1 MNQSNGTRSAMAPLT
16 HLLFPHWISL
26 SPRLGRTA
34 VSLLGVFTLLS
45 VLSVSATLT
54 PPSITAASLRAHV
67 EYLASDALEGRM
79 TGSPGERAAGDY
91 AKKFFEQ
98 HGLLPGGENGTY
110 FQHFEVTMGGEA
122 TKNNLLRLTLH
133 DGKTLEAQLGKDFNP
148 VYNSAYQKKVTG
160 ELVFAGEGVS
170 TATRDDF
177 AGLDLKDKIV
187 VVLTSQPQNEETA
200 NRVKA
205 RVAKEKG
212 AVGILFV
219 GPASEGNNLF
229 PLNRRFGVS
238 PESGIVAL
246 NISGDLFERLSGLKL
261 SDARS
266 AAKEG
271 RVLSGF
277 PKGIHAEIQADIQP
291 ARVVGRSVIAI
302 LPGND
307 PKLKNQYIVFGA
319 HMDHV
324 GRGSGTASGEDT
336 IFNGADDNASGTA
349 MVLELARYFAEEKSN
364 RRTYV
369 FQLYSGE
376 ELGLR
381 GSSYYVQ
388 NPTIKIS
395 DVTCMFNFDM
405 VGNLVNNYLILD
417 GVRSSPLWSEW
428 IDELATGFNVR
439 KDRSDL
445 AGRSDHGP
453 WERAGVP
460 VLFFFTNEH
469 ERYHRPNDEPQ
480 YLNYEGMERIAR
492 LAIQF
497 VKKVDA
503 REEMLPFRRG
513 DQVTER
519 KPSSSEPGTRKIR
532 VGLIPDYGDTG
543 PGVLLAGVTPGSPA
557 EKAGLQAG
565 DRIIQW
571 EDQTIQDIEDL
582 QRIFETAEPG
592 KPVTIK
598 IIRKES
604 TLSLTLIP
612 DPPLLSLALL
622 LGDAEVHGT
631 IGATPYAGSEPSCH

>member
-1 MNQSNGTRSAMAPLT
+1 MNKTLWQCP
-16 HLLFPHWISL
+16 SL
-26 SPRLGRTA
+26 SSRSGRAGFFLILITA
-34 VSLLGVFTLLS
+34 LLVAPSLTI
-45 VLSVSATLT
+45 ADA
-54 PPSITAASLRAHV
+54 PKSITAASLRAHV
-67 EYLASDALEGRM
+67 EYLASDALEGRY

-98 HGLLPGGENGTY
+98 YGLLPGGENGTF
-110 FQHFEVTMGGEA
+110 FQHFEVTFGGEA
-122 TKNNLLRLTLH
+122 TSKNRLRLTLP

-148 VYNSAYQKKVTG
+148 LYNSDYQRTVTG
-160 ELVFAGEGVS
+160 ELVFAGEGIS
-170 TATRDDF
+170 SSNRDDF

-187 VVLTSQPQNEETA
+187 VVLTSPQQTEQTS
-200 NRVKA
+200 NRNKA
-205 RVAKEKG
+205 RLAKEKG
-212 AVGILFV
+212 AVGIIFV
-219 GPASEGNNLF
+219 GPAGETGSLF
-229 PLNRRFGVS
+229 PMNRRFGLS
-238 PESGIVAL
+238 PNSGMVAL
-246 NISGDLFERLSGLKL
+246 NISGELFERLSGLKL
-261 SDARS
+261 SEARS
-266 AAKEG
+266 ASTEG
-271 RVLSGF
+271 RVLAGF
-277 PKGIHAEIQADIQP
+277 PKGVQAEMQADIQP
-291 ARVVGRSVIAI
+291 ARAVGRSVIAI

-324 GRGSGTASGEDT
+324 GRGTSTASGTDD

-349 MVLELARYFAEEKSN
+349 MVLELARYFAQEKSN

-388 NPTIKIS
+388 HPTIKIS

-417 GVRSSPLWSEW
+417 GVRSSPVWSDW

-439 KDRSDL
+439 KDRPDL

-480 YLNYEGMERIAR
+480 YLNYEGMERIAH

-503 REEMLPFRRG
+503 KDEMLPFRRG
-513 DQVTER
+513 NQVTER
-519 KPSSSEPGTRKIR
+519 KPSSPEPGTRKIR

-543 PGVLLAGVTPGSPA
+543 PGVLLAGVAPGSPA

-582 QRIFETAEPG
+582 QRIFENAEPG

-598 IIRKES
+598 IVRKENVITI
-604 TLSLTLIP
+604 TLVP
-612 DPPLLSLALL
+612 EPPLLIHLPLLSADLIPNNGTLALL
-622 LGDAEVHGT
+622 LCRSIETHR
-631 IGATPYAGSEPSCH
+631 H

>member
-1 MNQSNGTRSAMAPLT
+1 MACRRGIFVPIIFAVALYGV
-16 HLLFPHWISL
+16 S
-26 SPRLGRTA
+26 SPAIAFRA
-34 VSLLGVFTLLS
+34 E
-45 VLSVSATLT
+45 
-54 PPSITAASLRAHV
+54 SITAASLRAHV
-67 EYLASDALEGRM
+67 EYLASDALEGRL

-91 AKKFFEQ
+91 VKKFFEQ

-122 TKNNLLRLTLH
+122 TKNNRLRLTLP
-133 DGKTLEAQLGKDFNP
+133 DGKTLEAQLSRDFNP
-148 VYNSAYQKKVTG
+148 LYNSDYQRTVTG
-160 ELVFAGEGVS
+160 ELVFAGEGI
-170 TATRDDF
+170 ATETRNDF
-177 AGLDLKDKIV
+177 EGLDIKDKIV
-187 VVLTSQPQNEETA
+187 VVLTSRQQNEQNS
-200 NRVKA
+200 NRTKA
-205 RVAKEKG
+205 RTAKEKG

-219 GPASEGNNLF
+219 GPSAETGNLF
-229 PLNRRFGVS
+229 PMNRRFGLS
-238 PESGIVAL
+238 PDSGIVAL
-246 NISGDLFERLSGLKL
+246 NISVDLFERLSGLKM
-261 SDARS
+261 SEARS
-266 AAKEG
+266 ASAEG
-271 RVLSGF
+271 RVLQGF
-277 PKGIHAEIQADIQP
+277 PKGIKAEMQADIQP
-291 ARVVGRSVIAI
+291 ARVIGRNVIAI

-324 GRGSGTASGEDT
+324 GRGASTASGADD

-349 MVLELARYFAEEKSN
+349 MVMELARHFAQEKSN

-381 GSSYYVQ
+381 GSTHFVQ

-417 GVRSSPLWSEW
+417 GVRSSPVWSDW

-439 KDRSDL
+439 KDRPDL

-480 YLNYEGMERIAR
+480 YLNYEGMERIAN

-503 REEMLPFRRG
+503 MEDMLSFRRG
-513 DQVTER
+513 NQITER
-519 KPSSSEPGTRKIR
+519 KPSSPEPGNRKIR
-532 VGLIPDYGDTG
+532 VGLIPDYGDSG
-543 PGVLLAGVTPGSPA
+543 PGVLLAGVIPNSSA

-571 EDQTIQDIEDL
+571 EEQTINDIEDL

-598 IIRKES
+598 IVRKES
-604 TLSLTLIP
+604 VISLTLVP
-612 DPPLLSLALL
+612 DPPLVSS
-622 LGDAEVHGT
+622 
-631 IGATPYAGSEPSCH
+631 GAPQHAHAKTNGLRCTSNPDLPLYRH